1 MDMKTKILFVLL
13 LIGFMSCRL
22 SHVGG
27 KVNSKWIGTWSETWG
42 VGQKSDVDYHDIYH
56 ITKSKHGKPELTAD
70 KSEYRFID
78 VNFSRSDLTF
88 KLINT
93 TGNDT
98 MPYVLHLDEGND
110 KITGYAYSIRKEK
123 KNIEWDRVK

>member
-1 MDMKTKILFVLL
+1 MKTKILFALL
-13 LIGFMSCRL
+13 LMGSISCSI
-22 SHVGG
+22 SHAGG
-27 KVNSKWIGTWSETWG
+27 KKMSKWIGTWSETWG
-42 VGQKSDVDYHDIYH
+42 VGQESDVDYHDIYH
-56 ITKSKHGKPELTAD
+56 ITQNPGKKLMLTAD
-70 KSEYRFID
+70 KSEYRFIE

-98 MPYVLHLDEGND
+98 MPYVLHLEEGND

-123 KNIEWDRVK
+123 KNIAWDRVK